1 MKKLSFLPFCL
12 WHQVCFHFGTREEK
26 NPHNIQ
32 YYILIV
38 VRMYFIFIYE
48 VFFYLFHEGLAQT
61 HNLGKKNG
69 IVGEMRAQVAEHA
82 ECFPAQVLKVLCR
95 SRGSFAL
102 QRMQWASL
110 GPF

>member
-1 MKKLSFLPFCL
+1 MELNYLSKTWECYDNFTMKKFCHFLSY
-12 WHQVCFHFGTREEK
+12 HFVSGIGSAFILVLRSKTTK
-26 NPHNIQ
+26 NIQ

-38 VRMYFIFIYE
+38 VRMYLGLYIYIYIYE

-82 ECFPAQVLKVLCR
+82 ECIPA
-95 SRGSFAL
+95 
-102 QRMQWASL
+102 
-110 GPF
+110 